1 MDMNESV
8 TKDDLRQFGLV
19 LVNNIRKIMEREQ
32 PKSEEDLHPDWLKS
46 RRVRKMLDISAG
58 TLQSLRI
65 TGKIRHKK
73 VLGSY
78 YYSRSDIY
86 GLFGEEGKP

>member
-19 LVNNIRKIMEREQ
+19 LVSNIRKIMEKE
-32 PKSEEDLHPDWLKS
+32 PAKPEEELHPDWLKS
-46 RRVRKMLDISAG
+46 RRVRKMLDISPG

-65 TGKIRHKK
+65 TGKVRYKK

-78 YYSRSDIY
+78 YYHKGDLH
-86 GLFGEEGKP
+86 GLFGEEE